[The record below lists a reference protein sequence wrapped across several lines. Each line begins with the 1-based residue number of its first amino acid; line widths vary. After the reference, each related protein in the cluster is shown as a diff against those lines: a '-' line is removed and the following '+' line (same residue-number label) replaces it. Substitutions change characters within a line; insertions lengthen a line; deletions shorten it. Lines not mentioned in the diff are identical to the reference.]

1 MRLIESH
8 IVKEHGATNLLRR
21 WSGSFMGFLFPSET
35 DKWLGALRIGMGL
48 QVAIYALFLRSD
60 WHYLFA
66 STARSLVSRKLGEA
80 ITSFDSPLI
89 PKLGWL
95 VALGSNINIGEEAML
110 SIAWACLLCMGF
122 LLLVGLFCRPA
133 AIIAWFLHLCAAES
147 GGLFA
152 YGADNFMTTGLF
164 YLMLSPLPD
173 RYSLDHRLL
182 KVELRGPQLLGFWRR
197 VLQVHMCFVYLVG
210 GLAKC
215 LGSGWWNGSNLWRSL
230 TRPPFN
236 LISPDILV
244 RFKYALPILG
254 VSICLIEL
262 SYPIFIWIRKTRLFW
277 LVCILAMHVAIG
289 LAMGMYLFA
298 LVMIVLNLAAFG
310 IGMSKQRPVEVTAE
324 DGSTEQHTG
333 IAGRSAL
340 GTSPLGG

>member
-1 MRLIESH
+1 M
-8 IVKEHGATNLLRR
+8 TLLRR
-21 WSGSFMGFLFPSET
+21 WSNALTRFLFTPET
-35 DKWLGALRIGMGL
+35 DKWLAALRIGLGL
-48 QVAIYALFLRSD
+48 QVALYALFLRSD

-66 STARSLVSRKLGEA
+66 STGKGLVSRQLGEA

-89 PKLGWL
+89 PKLAWL
-95 VALGSNINIGEEAML
+95 VALGGYAHVGEDTVL
-110 SIAWACLLCMGF
+110 SIAWACLLCMG
-122 LLLVGLFCRPA
+122 LLLFLGLFSRPA
-133 AIIAWFLHLCAAES
+133 AILAWFLHLCAAES

-173 RYSLDHRLL
+173 RYSLDYFLL
-182 KVELRGPQLLGFWRR
+182 KIELKGPQLLGFWRR
-197 VLQVHMCFVYLVG
+197 VLQVHMCFVYFIG

-236 LISPDILV
+236 LISADVLV

-254 VSICLIEL
+254 ISICLIEL
-262 SYPIFIWIRKTRLFW
+262 GYPVFIWIKKTRLFW
-277 LVCILAMHVAIG
+277 LVCIFAMHAAIG
-289 LAMGMYLFA
+289 LAMGLYLFA

-310 IGMSKQRPVEVTAE
+310 IGMTKWRPVSAEVAAGGSAEQRP
-324 DGSTEQHTG
+324 DISGS
-333 IAGRSAL
+333 APVA
-340 GTSPLGG
+340 SPLRG

>member
-1 MRLIESH
+1 MVKIWWTRLQ
-8 IVKEHGATNLLRR
+8 R
-21 WSGSFMGFLFPSET
+21 FLFPPET
-35 DKWLGALRIGMGL
+35 DKWLAVLRVGLGL
-48 QVAIYALFLRSD
+48 QVITYALFLRGD

-66 STARSLVSRKLGEA
+66 STGKGLVSRELGEA
-80 ITSFDSPLI
+80 IASFDSPLI

-95 VALGSNINIGEEAML
+95 VALGSNIGIGEEAML

-152 YGADNFMTTGLF
+152 YGADSFMTTGLF

-173 RYSLDHRLL
+173 RYSADQWIV
-182 KVELRGPQLLGFWRR
+182 KAKSKDPQFLGFWRR
-197 VLQVHMCFVYLVG
+197 VLQVHLCFVYFFG

-215 LGSGWWNGSNLWRSL
+215 LGNGWWNGSNLWRSL
-230 TRPPFN
+230 IRPPFN

-244 RFKYALPILG
+244 RFKYALPVLG
-254 VSICLIEL
+254 ISICVIEVG
-262 SYPIFIWIRKTRLFW
+262 YPLFIWMKKTRFVW
-277 LVCILAMHVAIG
+277 LVCILGMHVAIG
-289 LAMGMYLFA
+289 LTMGLYLFA

-310 IGMSKQRPVEVTAE
+310 VESRVPFFRRRQSVH
-324 DGSTEQHTG
+324 GVFPEQ
-333 IAGRSAL
+333 L
-340 GTSPLGG
+340 SP

>member
-95 VALGSNINIGEEAML
+95 VALGRSVYMSEETVL
-110 SIAWACLLCMGF
+110 SVAWACLLSAGC
-122 LLLVGLFCRPA
+122 LLLLGLFCRPA
-133 AIIAWFLHLCAAES
+133 AIVAWFLHLCAAES
-147 GGLFA
+147 GGLLA
-152 YGADNFMTTGLF
+152 YGADSFMTTALF

-173 RYSLDHRLL
+173 RYSFDHWVA
-182 KVELRGPQLLGFWRR
+182 KTKPKNPQLLGFWRR
-197 VLQVHMCFVYLVG
+197 VLQVHLCF
-210 GLAKC
+210 
-215 LGSGWWNGSNLWRSL
+215 
-230 TRPPFN
+230 
-236 LISPDILV
+236 
-244 RFKYALPILG
+244 
-254 VSICLIEL
+254 
-262 SYPIFIWIRKTRLFW
+262 
-277 LVCILAMHVAIG
+277 
-289 LAMGMYLFA
+289 
-298 LVMIVLNLAAFG
+298 
-310 IGMSKQRPVEVTAE
+310 
-324 DGSTEQHTG
+324 
-333 IAGRSAL
+333 
-340 GTSPLGG
+340 

>member
-1 MRLIESH
+1 
-8 IVKEHGATNLLRR
+8 VKEHGATTLLRR
-21 WSGSFMGFLFPSET
+21 GSGNFMGFLFPSET
-35 DKWLGALRIGMGL
+35 DKWLGALRIGLGL
-48 QVAIYALFLRSD
+48 QVAVYALFLRSD

-66 STARSLVSRKLGEA
+66 STGRGLVSRKLGEA

-95 VALGSNINIGEEAML
+95 VALGGYAHIGEDAVL
-110 SIAWACLLCMGF
+110 SIAWVCLLCMG
-122 LLLVGLFCRPA
+122 LLLLLGLFSRPA

-152 YGADNFMTTGLF
+152 YGADSFMTTGLF

-173 RYSLDHRLL
+173 RYSLDHWLL
-182 KVELRGPQLLGFWRR
+182 KVELRDPQLLGFWRR
-197 VLQVHMCFVYLVG
+197 VLQVHMCFVYLIG

-215 LGSGWWNGSNLWRSL
+215 LGNGWWDGSNLWRSL

-254 VSICLIEL
+254 ISICLIEL
-262 SYPIFIWIRKTRLFW
+262 GYPFFIWIRKTRLFW
-277 LVCILAMHVAIG
+277 LVCILAIHAAIG

-310 IGMSKQRPVEVTAE
+310 IGMSTDRPVSAEVAADQSTA
-324 DGSTEQHTG
+324 QCAG
-333 IAGRSAL
+333 ISRRSAFGASSL
-340 GTSPLGG
+340 RG